1 MYGLPHEVW
10 LHVGQFVPASVL
22 EGLMSVNSAFYEM
35 AMECRYRQMSF
46 AFLDSRMLRNVA
58 RLKDPVVARRVRVL
72 HVYPVFLKQVIDR
85 ARALP
90 RARRSLRLRF
100 VALAN
105 QLIGAKPP
113 RRLQTAEDIV
123 QAMLEVFAGL
133 PNVTDYHI
141 MWSGLQPTAE
151 SPVPFLAAVF
161 RSNLRKLALDIS
173 LDNIAQLLDPCS
185 APHSIEELELVI
197 RVDHAHD
204 DDDDDDHGHHGHNA
218 HHGHTAHTAH
228 ILAHHLAPSIVR
240 LRHSLRRLAIQAW
253 EPLDFAPLFHALAHL
268 PLLAHL
274 TLAIPIE
281 SPYIGDPAGLAAFL
295 RRQSLTLRSL
305 SLRATQ
311 YSCPK
316 FPPGPVSFASWL
328 ASALDDVRIPHLRT
342 LDISSALFPLAAA
355 LVVLSALGRTIK
367 HLHLTGSFHEYTH
380 VQRVLATLSASERM
394 QRLDTLRLGTVRLT
408 PDLVDLLAHELPG
421 LTSLEMLVREV
432 AVDELIYP
440 SQPPIMPPADLFCTE
455 MQKRGYPDWNL
466 HHLSIVYT
474 SCLWRYHYGNY
485 IEQLLATCVP
495 SIRPT

>member
-10 LHVGQFVPASVL
+10 LHVGQFVPAS
-22 EGLMSVNSAFYEM
+22 
-35 AMECRYRQMSF
+35 
-46 AFLDSRMLRNVA
+46 
-58 RLKDPVVARRVRVL
+58 RVL
-72 HVYPVFLKQVIDR
+72 RDGDGVPVPADELCVPGQQDAEECGQTQVEIRSSRGGCACCTSTPSSSSKSSTAHVPSR
-85 ARALP
+85 AP
-90 RARRSLRLRF
+90 RRSLRLRF

-197 RVDHAHD
+197 RVDHGHD

-218 HHGHTAHTAH
+218 HHGHHGHTAHHTAH

-342 LDISSALFPLAAA
+342 LDISSALFPLSAA

-455 MQKRGYPDWNL
+455 MQKREYPDWNL